1 MTRGPRTLYIDKELV
16 DELRD
21 LITPKKLSTEL
32 DELIKAR
39 VLELRGN
46 VTPEDHI
53 DYEASKKEHAK
64 LVRQVEKLTSFLKGR
79 DIYEPLETQAYA
91 SGLQWDGRLMNN
103 LEKATKG
110 ILTGWKGVAE
120 DAHTF
125 ISLLEAVKRKSEI
138 ERQLEKVRLE

>member
-1 MTRGPRTLYIDKELV
+1 MPRGPKTLYIDKDLYRELV
-16 DELRD
+16 D
-21 LITPKKLSTEL
+21 LIAPKKPSTEL
-32 DELIKAR
+32 DELILAR

-53 DYEASKKEHAK
+53 DYEAIKKEHVK
-64 LVRQVEKLTSFLKGR
+64 LLREVEKLTNLLKGR
-79 DIYEPLETQAYA
+79 EVYKQLEDLGYA
-91 SGLQWDGRLMNN
+91 SGLQWNGRLMNN

-110 ILTGWKGVAE
+110 ILAGWRGVAE

-125 ISLLEAVKRKSEI
+125 ISLLEAVKTKSEI